1 MCKDS
6 LHVCRNASFLPW
18 QRRLVKCSAMG
29 KVNEMALME
38 SVGNGDE
45 GAMKYLKDCY
55 QDLISR
61 IAFRILCDRKDSSAV
76 VQELFDY
83 VRNDARSFDGS
94 LSLRNWLLSNTC
106 RYARLRIVRRR
117 IMYIFGQRPD
127 LYVTTS
133 PKVQDFDDYVTTQAW
148 EMYCRI
154 AVDFN
159 VNQRILFALCTLEG
173 ISEYEA
179 SLITGVSGRRICS
192 LLDDAEDKFRKELGR
207 YGKQDEYYSYVG
219 FLRKVAEG

>member
-1 MCKDS
+1 
-6 LHVCRNASFLPW
+6 
-18 QRRLVKCSAMG
+18 MG

-55 QDLISR
+55 QDLVSR
-61 IAFRILCDRKDSSAV
+61 IAFRILCDRKDSNAV
-76 VQELFDY
+76 VQDVFDHA
-83 VRNDARSFDGS
+83 RNAADAFDGN
-94 LSLRNWLLSNTC
+94 LSLRNWILSQTC

-127 LYVTTS
+127 LYVTTA

-148 EMYCRI
+148 ELYCRI

-192 LLDDAEDKFRKELGR
+192 LLDDAEDKFRKELSIH
-207 YGKQDEYYSYVG
+207 GKQAEYYSYIG
-219 FLRKVAEG
+219 FLRRVVEG